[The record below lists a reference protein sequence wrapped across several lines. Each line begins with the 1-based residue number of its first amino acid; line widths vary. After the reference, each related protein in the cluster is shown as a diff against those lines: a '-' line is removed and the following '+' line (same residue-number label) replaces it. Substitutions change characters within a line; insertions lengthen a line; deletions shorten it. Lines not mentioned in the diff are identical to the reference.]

1 MSSRVQVLVAAM
13 DEGGASLARKLNIS
27 TDAVIGCQCDKDG
40 VERETLGYSEIWTY
54 CSTERGVGRNR
65 NVALTHA
72 TAAFCL
78 IADDDMRYFD
88 GYGEMVEKAFDSHPD
103 ADVIIFNV
111 EEPRRKKPF
120 VIEKPF
126 WVRWHN
132 FMRFATFRFAIR
144 TASIRENRIFF
155 DLNFGGGTKY
165 GHGEDSIF
173 LADCLKAGLHILA
186 LPDTVATLTYTR
198 ESTWFQGFNDK
209 YFYDQGAL
217 YAAISTRYFNFLCF
231 QDAFRHRKKYAIH
244 GDVRKNYKMMI
255 AGAKDF
261 RLTERERKKYEC

>member
-1 MSSRVQVLVAAM
+1 MASRVQVLVAAM

-40 VERETLGYSEIWTY
+40 VERESVEDSEIVTHY
-54 CSTERGVGRNR
+54 STERGVGRNR
-65 NVALTHA
+65 NVALAHA
-72 TAAFCL
+72 TAEFCL

-88 GYGEMVEKAFDSHPD
+88 GYGETVEKAFDSHPD

-126 WVRWHN
+126 RVRWHN

-155 DLNFGGGTKY
+155 NLNFGGGTKY

-173 LADCLKAGLHILA
+173 LADCLKAGLRILA

-209 YFYDQGAL
+209 YFVDQGAL
-217 YAAISTRYFNFLCF
+217 YYAISPRYFKFLCF
-231 QDAFRHRKKYAIH
+231 QDAIRHRKKYSVH
-244 GDVRKNYKMMI
+244 GGVRENYKMMVS
-255 AGAKDF
+255 KV
-261 RLTERERKKYEC
+261 K

>member
-13 DEGGASLARKLNIS
+13 EEGGASLARKLNIS
-27 TDAVIGCQCDKDG
+27 TDAVIGCQCEKDG
-40 VERETLGYSEIWTY
+40 VERETVGESEIFTY
-54 CSTERGVGRNR
+54 YSTERGVGRNR

-72 TAAFCL
+72 TAPFCL

-88 GYGEMVEKAFDSHPD
+88 GYGETVEKAFDSHPE

-126 WVRWHN
+126 RVRWHN

-144 TASIRENRIFF
+144 TSSIRENRIFF
-155 DLNFGGGTKY
+155 DLDFGGGTKY

-173 LADCLKAGLHILA
+173 LADCLKAGLRVIA
-186 LPDTVATLTYTR
+186 LPETVATLTYTR
-198 ESTWFQGFNDK
+198 ESTWFQGFNRK
-209 YFYDQGAL
+209 YFVDQGAL
-217 YAAISTRYFNFLCF
+217 YAAISPKNYGFLCL
-231 QDAFRHRKKYAIH
+231 QDVIRHRKKYAVH
-244 GDVRKNYKMMI
+244 GGVKENYNIMI
-255 AGAKDF
+255 AGAKEY
-261 RLTERERKKYEC
+261 LLAERKK

>member
-13 DEGGASLARKLNIS
+13 DEGGASLARKLGIT
-27 TDAVIGCQCDKDG
+27 TDAVIGCQCDKNG
-40 VERETLGYSEIWTY
+40 VERETVGETDVVTY
-54 CSTERGVGRNR
+54 YSTERGVGRNR
-65 NVALTHA
+65 NVALEHA
-72 TAAFCL
+72 TAEFCL
-78 IADDDMRYFD
+78 IADDDMKYYD
-88 GYGEMVEKAFDSHPD
+88 GYAETVENAFDSHPD

-126 WVRWHN
+126 RVRWHN

-144 TASIRENRIFF
+144 TAGIRENRILF

-173 LADCLKAGLHILA
+173 LADCLKAGLRIIA
-186 LPDTVATLTYTR
+186 LPETVATLTYTR

-209 YFYDQGAL
+209 YFLDQGAL
-217 YAAISTRYFNFLCF
+217 YAAISPKNYGFLCL
-231 QDAFRHRKKYAIH
+231 QDVIRHRKKYAVH
-244 GDVRKNYKMMI
+244 GGAKENYDMMI
-255 AGAKDF
+255 AGAKEF
-261 RLTERERKKYEC
+261 LASNSRTCG